1 VIAKLTRKSNARR
14 ATQLF
19 AMLVVMLAPVTAS
32 AQSAWERRDPN
43 AYLFNDTRA
52 RRVGD
57 LVTIVV
63 DETTEFAGQDKKE
76 MNKQTNTTGS
86 IVANASAAM
95 GQAAQRTFTGS
106 ANSTISSQR
115 NFQGNANNTI
125 DRKLADRMT
134 CIVVA
139 VLPNGN
145 LVIEGRRKS
154 TITKEYR
161 TLIVRGVVR
170 PLDIGAYNL
179 VLSQSIADFTLI
191 YDSKGPESS
200 YTNNG
205 WWGRVMN
212 CIWPF

>member
-1 VIAKLTRKSNARR
+1 VKDARR
-14 ATQLF
+14 YAV
-19 AMLVVMLAPVTAS
+19 ANKKLVLALMVLVLSPWYAS
-32 AQSAWERRDPN
+32 AQSAWDRRDPR

-52 RRVGD
+52 RNVGD
-57 LVTIVV
+57 LLTIVI

-86 IVANASAAM
+86 IAANASAAM
-95 GQAAQRTFTGS
+95 GQNATRTFAGS
-106 ANSTISSQR
+106 ADSTITSGR

-125 DRKLADRMT
+125 DRKLTDRMT
-134 CIVVA
+134 CVVIA

-145 LVIEGRRKS
+145 LVIEGHRKS

-161 TLIVRGVVR
+161 SMTVRGVVR
-170 PLDIGAYNL
+170 PIDIGPYNM
-179 VLSQSIADFTLI
+179 VLSQAIADFTLI